1 MREQFPKINL
11 DDILNETQK
20 VLIIEEL
27 ELTDFESAIRDGL
40 ELSTSTTI
48 AKSLGET
55 SLFMLRAQD
64 SGRSLD

>member
-40 ELSTSTTI
+40 ELSTSITI

>member
-40 ELSTSTTI
+40 ELSTSITI

-55 SLFMLRAQD
+55 SLFMLGAQD

>member
-1 MREQFPKINL
+1 MHEQFPKINL

-40 ELSTSTTI
+40 ELSTSITI

-55 SLFMLRAQD
+55 SLFMLGAQD

>member
-55 SLFMLRAQD
+55 SLFMLGAQD